1 MNIVIF
7 MTAKDLTEAQ
17 SIVQKLVEEK
27 LIACGNIVPQ
37 VKSVF
42 WWQGKVDESDETLVV
57 MKTKKSFFKKVEKVI
72 KSLHSY
78 DVPEIIA
85 LPICAGSKDY
95 LTWIDQSL
103 KRRNR

>member
-17 SIVQKLVEEK
+17 SIVKKLVEER
-27 LIACGNIVPQ
+27 LIACGNILPQ
-37 VKSVF
+37 VKSFF
-42 WWQGKVDESDETLVV
+42 WWQNKVDECEEALVV

-85 LPICAGSKDY
+85 LPICAGNKDY
-95 LTWIDQSL
+95 LTWMDQSL
-103 KRRNR
+103 KRRNI